1 MPWVVLSAAALIAPL
16 CWPILT
22 GRIFSGADLPNF
34 NLPIRFLYSEALRA
48 GDSILWTSS
57 LFSGF
62 FIFGDGQG
70 GMAHPFHLLL
80 YRIAPLW
87 LAFGLEILTSYVA
100 ALAGGRVL
108 FGRLGF
114 SPAGAWL
121 GAIVFAFSGF
131 NLLHIS
137 HMNAVAIVAHVPWV
151 LAATHAL
158 MTSGSEP
165 RTRGWAFAAI
175 ALLIGSEILLGY
187 PHYVWM
193 TGLAAGAFVVGLL
206 WTGAPLTRAVLVV
219 LAAAAGVLV
228 GAVQLVATWDM
239 LHTSIRADPSLEFR
253 LTGSLSPWNLLQLWS
268 PFVFAHRIYASAE
281 EFLVHE
287 FGLYNGAFCT
297 LSLAWVA
304 VRWRSLERR
313 RLVVA
318 LLIFGAFSLVLALGR
333 YGGLY
338 PLLAELPVLDTLRVP
353 ARHIVLVHLTFAA
366 LSAVVFDDLAGLARR
381 GEQVPWRRLWPLG
394 AVAMLS
400 VATSAAG
407 ALLAGSPWAAARFMM
422 LSGIG
427 RAGFGSA
434 LVLTAAALLA
444 FAARGVRGA
453 LAGLALFV
461 AADLGAWGYGYVF
474 QTPLV
479 TIDAVRA
486 SANLPRDVQPGEH
499 VFPPTNFFEANLGV
513 LRGVRLSSGYAGLMP
528 ASVLDP
534 ADELTARLGGVSW
547 RFADHAWA
555 RVPGPLPRA
564 RLVSDVRVSRDVA
577 SDIRAIDIA
586 STALVG
592 APIVPSVGPPGD
604 AHVTIDRPGRIVVH
618 TAAPE
623 AQLLLLTERFHDGW
637 RADVSGQAAA
647 PIRVNGDFLGC
658 VVPAGT
664 HDVTWV
670 FAPSSVRR
678 GAALTVV
685 GLVLTIGAALVIARV
700 RS

>member
-1 MPWVVLSAAALIAPL
+1 MPWVVLSAAALVAPL
-16 CWPILT
+16 CWPIVT
-22 GRIFSGADLPNF
+22 GRVFTGPDLPNF

-48 GDSILWTSS
+48 GDSMLWTPS

-62 FIFGDGQG
+62 FIFGEGQA

-87 LAFGLEILTSYVA
+87 LAFGLEILTSYVV
-100 ALAGGRVL
+100 ALAGARVL

-158 MTSGSEP
+158 MTSVEP

-175 ALLIGSEILLGY
+175 ALLLGSQILLGY
-187 PHYVWM
+187 PHYLWM
-193 TGLAAGAFVVGLL
+193 TVLATGAFVVGLL
-206 WTGAPLTRAVLVV
+206 WTGAPLTRAVFVV
-219 LAAAAGVLV
+219 LAVVAGVLV

-239 LHTSIRADPSLEFR
+239 LHTSIRADPSLAVR

-338 PLLAELPVLDTLRVP
+338 PLLAELPGLNTLRVP
-353 ARHIVLVHLTFAA
+353 ARHIMLVHLTFAA
-366 LSAVVFDDLAGLARR
+366 LAAVVFDDLAGLARR
-381 GEQVPWRRLWPLG
+381 GEQVPWRRLWPLA

-400 VATSAAG
+400 VVTSVAG
-407 ALLAGSPWAAARFMM
+407 AVLAGSPWAAARFMM

-434 LVLTAAALLA
+434 LVLTAAALLTCS
-444 FAARGVRGA
+444 ARGVRGA
-453 LAGLALFV
+453 LAALALFV

-486 SANLPRDVQPGEH
+486 SANLPRDVRSGEY

-547 RFADHAWA
+547 RFVDHAWT
-555 RVPGPLPRA
+555 RVPDPLPRA
-564 RLVSDVRVSRDVA
+564 RLLSTVRVSRDVP
-577 SDIRAIDIA
+577 SDIRAIDVV

-592 APIVPSVGPPGD
+592 APIAPTGGGPGE
-604 AHVTIDRPGRIVVH
+604 AHLTVDRPGRIVVH
-618 TAAPE
+618 TAAPDT
-623 AQLLLLTERFHDGW
+623 QLLLLTERFHEGW
-637 RADVSGQAAA
+637 IADISGQAAA

-664 HDVTWV
+664 HDVTLV

-678 GAALTVV
+678 GAALTVA
-685 GLVLTIGAALVIARV
+685 GLILTIGAALVIARV